1 MFDFS
6 DFGDM
11 SSMYGMAQRNRMSQ
25 QMQAQQQQAAQ
36 QHAEQ
41 QRFAQQ
47 QVEFQR
53 QQRDIAQAT
62 RDDQQAEFER
72 IRNKE
77 QVAVNA
83 RKSIAS
89 VDIMLQQLKIK
100 YG

>member
-1 MFDFS
+1 MFDVS
-6 DFGDM
+6 NFGHM

-77 QVAVNA
+77 QIAVNA